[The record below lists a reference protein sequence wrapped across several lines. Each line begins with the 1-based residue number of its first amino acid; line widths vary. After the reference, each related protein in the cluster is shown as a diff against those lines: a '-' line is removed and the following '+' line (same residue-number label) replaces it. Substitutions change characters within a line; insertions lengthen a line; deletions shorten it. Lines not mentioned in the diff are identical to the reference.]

1 MRSGVTEFTY
11 ERGVQPQPK
20 IGPWRIELDR
30 ILAENAGKPK
40 RERLTRIRIFGEL
53 RALGYDGGYDAVRRY
68 AATWMKSERETSAE
82 ARPCRHAGD
91 VRHPELVR
99 LIGPEIPVDK
109 IVGWPDPAVPDRGT
123 RAFSAAYACQS
134 RCLHQ
139 PFDTLAAN
147 VDTLISQLVI
157 TQPPNFKR
165 CGPWR
170 FGLRSGQAA
179 DDRGEGVEPVP
190 EGELLLAM
198 DGVERVINI
207 EGRPKGVVYSHRGAW
222 TNAVNNVVTWEMPH
236 HPVYLWTL
244 PLFHCNGR
252 CFPWTI
258 TMLAG
263 THVFLRAPRAD
274 PIYDAF
280 AYHGVTHLC
289 GAPIIM
295 SMISGGGNE
304 ARFPA
309 KDQDDDRGGAAPCQR
324 YQGDGGDGYLRHPC
338 LRSERGRIGALTDG
352 TVHVPPTRVAGG
364 AEPPSPLYWTTL
376 SRSV

>member
-1 MRSGVTEFTY
+1 MDATTVATMPCGATR
-11 ERGVQPQPK
+11 P
-20 IGPWRIELDR
+20 LD
-30 ILAENAGKPK
+30 E
-40 RERLTRIRIFGEL
+40 
-53 RALGYDGGYDAVRRY
+53 VR
-68 AATWMKSERETSAE
+68 RETSAE

-207 EGRPKGVVYSHRGAW
+207 EGRPKGVVYSHAGATGCRTRAGAGPRVAQLAAATRDPWEMTRSRLVGARGGGRPSRRRGRGARRMDQRGQQRGD
-222 TNAVNNVVTWEMPH
+222 V
-236 HPVYLWTL
+236 
-244 PLFHCNGR
+244 
-252 CFPWTI
+252 
-258 TMLAG
+258 
-263 THVFLRAPRAD
+263 
-274 PIYDAF
+274 
-280 AYHGVTHLC
+280 
-289 GAPIIM
+289 
-295 SMISGGGNE
+295 GN
-304 ARFPA
+304 
-309 KDQDDDRGGAAPCQR
+309 AAPSCLSVDAAAVSLQR
-324 YQGDGGDGYLRHPC
+324 QVLSLDDHHAGRDPCVPACAPGGSDL
-338 LRSERGRIGALTDG
+338 
-352 TVHVPPTRVAGG
+352 
-364 AEPPSPLYWTTL
+364 
-376 SRSV
+376 